1 MYRVLVCD
9 DDVAILESIKI
20 YLENE
25 GYEVLT
31 ATDGVEAL
39 DVIAENEI
47 HCLVLD
53 IMMPRLDGLRTTLKI
68 REQYNF
74 PIIFL
79 SAKSEDTDKIT
90 GLGFGG
96 DDYVTKPFNPLEL
109 IARVRSQ
116 IRRYTSFGSIKKT
129 DSMLITGGLTLN
141 TETKEVLV
149 DGDSVKLTARE
160 YNILEYLMTNMGKVL
175 SSTQIYEAVWNE
187 PAFHTEKTV
196 TVHIRNIREKIEINP
211 KEPKYLKVVWGL
223 GYKVEKI

>member
-68 REQYNF
+68 REKYILVR
-74 PIIFL
+74 PIF
-79 SAKSEDTDKIT
+79 
-90 GLGFGG
+90 
-96 DDYVTKPFNPLEL
+96 
-109 IARVRSQ
+109 Q
-116 IRRYTSFGSIKKT
+116 
-129 DSMLITGGLTLN
+129 
-141 TETKEVLV
+141 EVL
-149 DGDSVKLTARE
+149 
-160 YNILEYLMTNMGKVL
+160 
-175 SSTQIYEAVWNE
+175 
-187 PAFHTEKTV
+187 
-196 TVHIRNIREKIEINP
+196 
-211 KEPKYLKVVWGL
+211 
-223 GYKVEKI
+223 